1 MTITSKIAIKIIT
14 TMLQAATTPPTRPAF
29 TWVPTKDACKRL
41 GSKKDTIH
49 QLVVSTAITY
59 KTIPTTNVVKVTLHD
74 NG

>member
-1 MTITSKIAIKIIT
+1 MHA
-14 TMLQAATTPPTRPAF
+14 R
-29 TWVPTKDACKRL
+29 